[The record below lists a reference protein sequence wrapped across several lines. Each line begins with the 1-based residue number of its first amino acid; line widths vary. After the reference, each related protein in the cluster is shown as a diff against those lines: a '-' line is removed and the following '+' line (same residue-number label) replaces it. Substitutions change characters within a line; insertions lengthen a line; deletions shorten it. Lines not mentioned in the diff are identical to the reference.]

1 MEKYAMKKLTKTAM
15 VLCAAAGVL
24 SLVIFIPQVREMV
37 IGIVERLRGQ
47 MIEHEVGH
55 RKLIAIEI
63 EFLLLVSTGVFLLSG
78 NSIGKNF
85 GLNGKTA
92 KLLSWAFVGTVSVCL
107 VIVAGI
113 SGDIWVDETFSLG
126 LARHGIKDLVSL
138 TAQDTLPPLYY
149 VLLRLAMILFPNS
162 VFAAKIVSV
171 VPVVLLLCAATA
183 FFAKEYSYRS
193 ALLFNALLAST
204 YSVLQYAVE
213 IRMYSWSLLFCGLCA
228 ISSWYMIK
236 TGSLKS
242 FLAYVIFAEC
252 GAYCH
257 HWTAFGLAL
266 HFALVSVLCLVKDR
280 KSLKNILIAAS
291 VGVALYLP
299 WAFVVVRQVSRVV
312 GNFWIPRITA
322 KKFIEFILTVIP
334 LLGIAKIAAIAFISW
349 LFVLCAT
356 IVRKKELNGCYLLAC
371 LLTPFLL
378 ILCATV
384 ISLAVRP
391 MFVSRYVLPMIAFVV
406 FFIVLACEEC
416 RVNKKFVFVFICL
429 ALLCSAVSI
438 GVLFRSEK
446 SVARTDRAFEEMM
459 REHLTERTVFVFG
472 KTINSHIPC
481 CIAYRYPHN
490 RIYGYGISELWAS
503 VYFYDRKNLI
513 DNLDGESD
521 LCLVLPQDEEPPSEF
536 AGVEPI
542 EAKMS
547 TYPAHKFYF
556 VKR

>member
-1 MEKYAMKKLTKTAM
+1 MKDEKVRKWAKIAM
-15 VLCAAAGVL
+15 VLCATAGVL

-85 GLNGKTA
+85 GVNEKTA
-92 KLLSWAFVGTVSVCL
+92 KLFSWAFVGAVSVCL

-126 LARHGIKDLVSL
+126 LARHSIKDLVSL

-149 VLLRLAMILFPNS
+149 VLLHLAMTLFPNS

-171 VPVVLLLCAATA
+171 VPVVLLLCATTA

-193 ALLFNALLAST
+193 ALLFSALLAST

-236 TGSLKS
+236 TGGLRS

-266 HFALVSVLCLVKDR
+266 YFALVSVLCLVKDR
-280 KSLKNILIAAS
+280 KSLKNILIAAA

-334 LLGIAKIAAIAFISW
+334 LPGIAKIAAIAFIGW
-349 LFVLCAT
+349 LFVLCTT

-384 ISLAVRP
+384 ISFAVRP
-391 MFVSRYVLPMIAFVV
+391 MFVKRYALPLIVFVV

-416 RVNKKFVFVFICL
+416 RVSKRLVFVFTCF
-429 ALLCSAVSI
+429 ALLCSAVSM
-438 GVLFRSEK
+438 GVLFCSEK
-446 SVARTDRAFEEMM
+446 SVARTDRAFGEMM

-472 KTINSHIPC
+472 ETIDSHIPR
-481 CIAYRYPHN
+481 CIAYRYPEN
-490 RIYGYGISELWAS
+490 CICGYEIPALWTSA
-503 VYFYDRKNLI
+503 YFYDRRNLI
-513 DNLDGESD
+513 DTLDGESD
-521 LCLVLPQDEEPPSEF
+521 LCLVLQQDEEPPSEF

-542 EAKMS
+542 VAKMS
-547 TYPAHKFYF
+547 TYPAYKFYF
-556 VKR
+556 LRK